1 MGLPERIWRMTTPL
15 TTNQLATL
23 GRIDAAVDRVLLQ
36 RQHPVSGLLPASTA
50 HNVHGN
56 YGDAWVRDCVYTI
69 QAVWGLAFAWRR
81 EGSKPQRVFELE
93 ESVLALMRGLLRALM
108 GQATKVERFKQS
120 LKPFDALHAKYN
132 TATGQPVVADNAWG
146 HLQLDATALF
156 VLQLA
161 QFSRAGLVV
170 VVNQAQVAFIQNLV
184 FYLSRAYRV
193 ADYGIWE
200 RGDKGNNGAPERN
213 ASSIGL
219 VKAALEAAQGLDLYG
234 PEGDGSALLWVPP
247 DAIVRLRRALEG
259 LLPRESASKEVD
271 SACLTTVAYPAWA
284 IDRADLRQ
292 RTLDVIRR
300 QLAGSYGYAR
310 FRRDGH
316 QTVLEDSSR
325 LHYEPEELACFESIE
340 CQWPLFLAFE
350 LISACMEERWEEARA
365 FQQRLTALALPVG
378 NELLLPEL
386 YLVPLEFVEAERRY
400 PGSQPR
406 QANENLP
413 LFWTQ
418 SLWLLG
424 ELLLDGLVKPEQLD
438 PCGRRLPRQL
448 GCERVRLVFVPGDES
463 VALAL
468 AAEGIPMATPGDAGV
483 AVQPSACLTA
493 ALADIGACPSLGLTG
508 PGSGGVATLAVT
520 RLYRCGG
527 IPTAFL
533 PPVLE
538 EGVFYLADD
547 PEQLADA
554 VLGELR
560 MLQRHWR
567 DQGDPLLL
575 VPLAATA
582 FNRQPAGFMALA
594 RQLGSGELEGLEVC
608 VGTLAEHLP
617 HLCWEPLQLP
627 AIAPISPVRASPLRL
642 AEARGY
648 RSLSV
653 AQEQLLELGTT
664 SVLDLAAQLW
674 SSTLLRE
681 QAELLEQL
689 QLRLGASGQLQ
700 APDQGLPVALNQLLE
715 AVYHR
720 SLEAGDWEPVRRC
733 AGLLGLVH
741 PHLEDALD
749 DLLARHKQLV
759 VGRNYTNQSRIKEP
773 LDSAEIAARIRC
785 FSGEDGRE
793 TILQQE
799 LLLAL
804 EGLARQRPALL
815 HGTLTFQL
823 GQLLLL
829 LTSELATER
838 QLTPSEAFEA
848 LCALPPHGISRR
860 LGVVLADLDRARA
873 ALDSCEQLHVSGQV
887 LWQAPAPAAER
898 PMGGCWLQH
907 RMRQGALQRVPRN
920 FYPGVWGLLQH
931 CRGLLI
937 GDKLERRNRLDS
949 DLLAEKTPGEHNFA
963 VLVDHLL
970 SKIEAAEYR
979 QLTIEAMLSLMAFF
993 EANPKVRFEDQLAL
1007 DVVIGHAVKLGWL
1020 DENQELAAETYGAH
1034 KAAAWQTFYRCS
1046 PTRCRELVVA
1056 ALRQLTG
1063 V

>member
-1 MGLPERIWRMTTPL
+1 MGSRKRIWLMTTPL
-15 TTNQLATL
+15 TTNQLAAL
-23 GRIDAAVDRVLLQ
+23 RCLDAAVDLVLLQ
-36 RQHPVSGLLPASTA
+36 RQHPISGLMPASTA

-56 YGDAWVRDCVYTI
+56 YGDAWVRDGVYTI
-69 QAVWGLAFAWRR
+69 QAVWGLALAWRR
-81 EGSKPQRVFELE
+81 EGTNPQRVFQLE
-93 ESVLALMRGLLRALM
+93 QSVLALMRGLLRALM
-108 GQATKVERFKQS
+108 GQAGKVERFKQT
-120 LKPFDALHAKYN
+120 LKPLDALHAKYN
-132 TATGQPVVADNAWG
+132 TATGQAVVADNAWG

-156 VLQLA
+156 LLQLA

-170 VVNQAQVAFIQNLV
+170 VVNQAQVAFVQNLI

-219 VKAALEAAQGLDLYG
+219 VKAALEAAQGLDLFG
-234 PEGDGSALLWVPP
+234 PNGNGHGLLWVPP

-271 SACLTTVAYPAWA
+271 SACLTTVGYPAWA
-284 IDRADLRQ
+284 VDRPDLRQ
-292 RTLDVIRR
+292 RTYEGIRR

-325 LHYEPEELACFESIE
+325 LHYEPEELACFEAIE

-350 LISACMEERWEEARA
+350 LISACMEERWEEAQA
-365 FQQRLTALALPVG
+365 FQQRLTALAIPMDG
-378 NELLLPEL
+378 QLLLPEL
-386 YLVPLEFVEAERRY
+386 YVVPLEFVEAERRY

-406 QANENLP
+406 QPNENLP
-413 LFWTQ
+413 LFWSQ

-424 ELLLDGLVKPEQLD
+424 QLLLEGLVKPEQLD
-438 PCGRRLPRQL
+438 PCGRRIPSRL
-448 GCERVRLVFVPGDES
+448 GCERVRVVLVPGDGA
-463 VALAL
+463 VAAAL
-468 AAEGIPMATPGDAGV
+468 AAAALPMATPGDGGV
-483 AVQPSACLTA
+483 ALQPSARLGD
-493 ALADIGACPSLGLTG
+493 ALAGLGSCPSLGLSG
-508 PGSGGVATLAVT
+508 PVAGGVATLAVT

-538 EGVFYLADD
+538 ESTFYLADD
-547 PEQLADA
+547 PEQFADA

-582 FNRQPAGFMALA
+582 FNRQPTGFMAVVE
-594 RQLGSGELEGLEVC
+594 QLKTGSLGGVEVC
-608 VGTLAEHLP
+608 LGTLAQHLP
-617 HLCWEPLQLP
+617 HLCWEPIQLP
-627 AIAPISPVRASPLRL
+627 ALGPVSPMRASPLRL

-653 AQEQLLELGTT
+653 AQEQLLELETT
-664 SVLDLAAQLW
+664 SVLDLVGQLW

-689 QLRLGASGQLQ
+689 QLRLGANGQLQ
-700 APDQGLPVALNQLLE
+700 APDQGLPVAISQLLE

-733 AGLLGLVH
+733 AGLLRLVH

-773 LDSAEIAARIRC
+773 LDSAGIATRIRR

-793 TILQQE
+793 SILQQE

-804 EGLARQRPALL
+804 EVLARQRPALL
-815 HGTLTFQL
+815 QGTLTFQL

-829 LTSELATER
+829 LTSEMASER

-848 LCALPPHGISRR
+848 LCALPPHGICRR

-873 ALDSCEQLHVSGQV
+873 ALDRCEQLHMSGQV
-887 LWQAPAPAAER
+887 LWQAPPPADEK

-907 RMRQGALQRVPRN
+907 RIRQGALQRVPRN
-920 FYPGVWGLLQH
+920 FYSGVWGLLQH
-931 CRGLLI
+931 CQGLII
-937 GDKLERRNRLDS
+937 GDKLERRNSLDS
-949 DLLAEKTPGEHNFA
+949 VLLSEKTPGEHNFA

-970 SKIEAAEYR
+970 SKIEAPEYR
-979 QLTIEAMLSLMAFF
+979 QLTIEALLSLMAFF
-993 EANPKVRFEDQLAL
+993 EANPRVRFNDKLAL
-1007 DVVIGHAVKLGWL
+1007 DVVIGHAVRLGWL
-1020 DENQELAAETYGAH
+1020 DENKGVSVINYGSY
-1034 KAAAWQTFYRCS
+1034 KAAAWDYYYRCS
-1046 PTRCRELVVA
+1046 PIRCRELVVA
-1056 ALRQLTG
+1056 ALKQLAG